1 MEHDDF
7 NMLFVY
13 FIRRQFT
20 EDISSQ
26 GRIPQMKTLI
36 EMFLCLIQLA
46 ILRRPFAIS
55 YDEFWYKLLVP
66 DNITA
71 FPKDEE
77 CTLCTH
83 YNTCCALLPPIP
95 QLRAL
100 GGLKNL
106 YQTFL

>member
-1 MEHDDF
+1 MFMEHDDF

-71 FPKDEE
+71 FPKDEKSVHYAL
-77 CTLCTH
+77 TIIHAVLC
-83 YNTCCALLPPIP
+83 CLLSHS
-95 QLRAL
+95 
-100 GGLKNL
+100 
-106 YQTFL
+106 